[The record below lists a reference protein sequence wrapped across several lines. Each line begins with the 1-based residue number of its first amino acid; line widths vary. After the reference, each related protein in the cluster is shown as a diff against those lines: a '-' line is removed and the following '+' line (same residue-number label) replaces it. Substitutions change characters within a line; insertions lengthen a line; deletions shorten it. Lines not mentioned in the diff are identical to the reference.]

1 MMNALLS
8 CRESEVLSL
17 DFRRTSPHFFAVIPL
32 GCISPEGRAGANVY
46 ETLREL
52 AAGASTSRQ

>member
-32 GCISPEGRAGANVY
+32 GCISREGRAGANVY